1 MADSVLDIAGLNPH
15 QREAVEATEGRVRVV
30 AGAGSGKT
38 RVLATRY
45 AYLVE
50 DIGVDPANI
59 LCMTFTNKAAQEMKQ
74 RIGSLLKDTAHV
86 NDFVCTIHGFC
97 VKVLRREIH
106 RLGFPKSF
114 NIVDEDDAKI
124 FAKEVMKELG
134 MDRTAIT
141 VKQFLSHIAYRKG
154 ELGAEGYIP
163 LLLPGGME
171 RPEVAA
177 LLEKDHAFV
186 AYLQR
191 QLKFLALDFDDL
203 VYSTLYILN
212 TFADARKFWQ
222 DELDY
227 VQVDEVQD
235 CNATDWE
242 LIDIVSERCGNL
254 FIVGDPDQA
263 IYEWRGA
270 KPDYFVD
277 FAADRT
283 IVLDENYRSTPD
295 ILAVANSVIN
305 HNKCR
310 IPKDLRTRK
319 SHAARVLH
327 LHADSE
333 PEEAEWVAARIRSLG
348 EAGEPYSGMAILYRA
363 AHLSRAFEQAL
374 IKAEVPYTVWG
385 GVRFFERKEIK
396 DVLAYLRLAANPDDD
411 QAFERVVN
419 VPSRLF
425 GETTLGR
432 LKAVAE
438 TTEQSLFRTLVDN
451 IDNREFARTKARD
464 FTYLIEK
471 YHALSQGED
480 FKVSDLLEGL
490 LSESGL
496 KESIRKD
503 ADEDRLQNINELLAS
518 VKLYEQ
524 MHIDDLPPLPSSDGS
539 DAPLTIL
546 QQYLQDIALYTNA
559 DYRKD
564 SHSVRLMTIHQAKG
578 LEFPYVFVVG
588 LTEGIFPSH
597 RSIRERKLK
606 GLEEERRLMY
616 VAITRGEKAVVL
628 TESEGYDFNTKQ
640 SKYPSRFLTEIGDG
654 LMEIEGDIDEALL
667 KGTARLVRNLD
678 SEIFAD
684 EFIDATDGD
693 EFAPGTAVLHKR
705 FGRGTVVENNPDRGS
720 ARVAFG
726 DRTVNLRYSAL
737 TPVPHK

>member
-1 MADSVLDIAGLNPH
+1 MADSVLDISGLNA
-15 QREAVEATEGRVRVV
+15 QQLEAVEAIDGRVRVV

-97 VKVLRREIH
+97 VKVLRREIY
-106 RLGFPKSF
+106 RLGFPKNF
-114 NIVDEDDAKI
+114 NIVDEDDART
-124 FAKEVMKELG
+124 FAKEVMTELG

-141 VKQFLSHIAYRKG
+141 VKQVLSHIAYKKG
-154 ELGAEGYIP
+154 TLGAGGYIP
-163 LLLPGGME
+163 FLLPGGMDKARETTGELE
-171 RPEVAA
+171 RV
-177 LLEKDHAFV
+177 FMS
-186 AYLQR
+186 YLQR

-203 VYSTLYILN
+203 VYATLYILH
-212 TFADARKFWQ
+212 TFPDAREYWQ
-222 DELDY
+222 NELDY

-242 LIDIVSERCGNL
+242 IINIVSARCGNL

-270 KPDYFVD
+270 KPDFFVD
-277 FAADRT
+277 FPADRT
-283 IVLDENYRSTPD
+283 IILDENYRSTPD

-305 HNKCR
+305 HNRMR
-310 IPKDLRTRK
+310 IPKQLRTSK

-333 PEEAEWVAARIRSLG
+333 PEEAEWVAKRIRSLG
-348 EAGEPYSGMAILYRA
+348 DSGEPYSGMAILYRA
-363 AHLSRAFEQAL
+363 SHLSRAFEQAL
-374 IKAEVPYTVWG
+374 IKEEVPYTVWG

-396 DVLAYLRLAANPDDD
+396 DALAYLRLVANPDDD
-411 QAFERVVN
+411 MAFERVVN
-419 VPSRLF
+419 VPSRHF
-425 GETTLGR
+425 GDTTLGR

-438 TTEQSLFRTLVDN
+438 TLGKSLFTTLVEN
-451 IDNREFARTKARD
+451 IDNREFSRTQARD

-471 YHALSQGED
+471 YHAMSSGRGI
-480 FKVSDLLEGL
+480 KASDLLEGL
-490 LSESGL
+490 LTESGL
-496 KESIRKD
+496 KEAIRKD
-503 ADEDRLQNINELLAS
+503 MDEDRLQNINELLGAI
-518 VKLYEQ
+518 KLYEQ
-524 MHIDDLPPLPSSDGS
+524 EHADDLPPIMEDTPEERPMTL
-539 DAPLTIL
+539 LE
-546 QQYLQDIALYTNA
+546 QYLQDVTLYTNA

-564 SHSVRLMTIHQAKG
+564 THSVRLMTIHQAKG

-616 VAITRGEKAVVL
+616 VAVTRGEKAVVL
-628 TESEGYDFNTKQ
+628 TESEGFDINTKQ
-640 SKYPSRFLTEIGDG
+640 SKYPSRFLTEIGPG
-654 LMEIEGDIDEALL
+654 LIEIEGNMDDGLL
-667 KGTARLVRNLD
+667 KGTAKLVRKLD
-678 SEIFAD
+678 SEIFAE
-684 EFIDATDGD
+684 EFIDANDSE
-693 EFAPGTAVLHKR
+693 EFAPGTEVLHKR
-705 FGRGTVVENNPDRGS
+705 FGRGKVVENNPERGS
-720 ARVAFG
+720 ARVDFG
-726 DRTVNLRYSAL
+726 SRTVNLRYSAL